1 MKHTVFRGFRIIGI
15 AAIGSILTLAILM
28 AFQLLT
34 FQSPFYKAYQSFN
47 WVYSHYLTPIPE
59 EQLVDGAIQGML
71 ATLQDPYSTYIR
83 ANADEAADHRET
95 ALGEIEGIGA
105 DIRAEGGHIVVI
117 SPVEGSPAA
126 KAGLLPND
134 ILLAADDYRLEGL
147 SVEEA
152 AKYIRGPKGSE
163 LSLQVRRNGLQHD
176 FTLTMIRDTIPT
188 ETVTVKT
195 LPNNIAVIRISEFAG
210 TTGQQF
216 DEVMANLRTEEISG
230 LILDLRMN
238 PGGLFHEGIA
248 VSSHFVPEGELIAL
262 QANREGEMERFV
274 SNRPSTVDIPAA
286 VLVDEGTA
294 STAEVVAGALRESA
308 GLPLIGSQT
317 FGKGVGQTAHFFPDG
332 SMMKYT
338 DVEMLNPKGTHF
350 HHIGLTPDIEVT
362 LPDYATLPH
371 LQLTET
377 YGNGDQG
384 QEIRILQQYLEALG
398 YEPGRTDGVFD
409 AVTAD
414 AVAKFQEDQA
424 IEVNGLLDADTV
436 LAMSDQLKRQIQEND
451 TQLDKAIDVI
461 LNTLR

>member
-1 MKHTVFRGFRIIGI
+1 MGI
-15 AAIGSILTLAILM
+15 AAIGSILTLVILM

-34 FQSPFYKAYQSFN
+34 FQSSFYKAYQSFQ
-47 WVYSHYLTPIPE
+47 WVHSHSLTPVPE

-71 ATLQDPYSTYIR
+71 ATLHDPYSTYTSG
-83 ANADEAADHRET
+83 NADEAADHIET

-105 DIRAEGGHIVVI
+105 DIRSESGHIVVI

-126 KAGLLPND
+126 NAGLLPND
-134 ILLAADDYRLEGL
+134 ILLAADDHSLEGL

-163 LSLQVRRNGLQHD
+163 VTLQVSRKGLQHE
-176 FTLTMIRDTIPT
+176 FSLSMIRDTIPT
-188 ETVTVKT
+188 ESVTLKT
-195 LPNNIAVIRISEFAG
+195 LPNQIAVIRISEFTG

-216 DEVMANLRTEEISG
+216 DEVIANLRTMDIQG

-238 PGGLFHEGIA
+238 PGGLFQEGIA

-262 QANREGEMERFV
+262 QANRKGEMERFV
-274 SNRPSTVDIPAA
+274 STRPATLDIPAA

-294 STAEVVAGALRESA
+294 STAEVMAGALRESA

-317 FGKGVGQTAHFFPDG
+317 FGKGIGQTAHLFPDG
-332 SMMKYT
+332 SIVKYT

-350 HHIGLTPDIEVT
+350 HNIGLKPDIEVT
-362 LPDYATLPH
+362 LPAYATLPH

-377 YGNGDQG
+377 YENGDHG
-384 QEIRILQQYLEALG
+384 QEISILQQYLEALG

-409 AVTAD
+409 AVTEHT
-414 AVAKFQEDQA
+414 VTKFQEDHA
-424 IEVNGLLDADTV
+424 IAVNGLLDTDTV
-436 LAMSDQLKRQIQEND
+436 LAMSDQLKRRIQEND
-451 TQLDKAIDVI
+451 TQLNKAIDVI
-461 LNTLR
+461 LKTMH